1 MAKNL
6 LIYGIIC
13 CLLAS
18 GAPFSANAQTPA
30 PRMEQKAAEKQAW
43 LAAALSLLMPGSGQ
57 MYVEE
62 RIWPEALITAGLLL
76 GCAVFWGV
84 DQQRAGS
91 VRERVVRGESLRL
104 ADAHWDALT
113 LALQIAI
120 PALWLWNSGD
130 AWRRA
135 ESLQK
140 VTNPLD
146 PAENAYIMKGRLV
159 SVTLWQF

>member
-6 LIYGIIC
+6 LICGIVC
-13 CLLAS
+13 CLLGS
-18 GAPFSANAQTPA
+18 GPLFPA
-30 PRMEQKAAEKQAW
+30 RAETARTEQKATEKNAW
-43 LAAALSLLMPGSGQ
+43 MAAGLSLLVPGSGQ

-62 RIWPEALITAGLLL
+62 RVWPEALITAGMLL
-76 GCAVFWGV
+76 GCAVFWAV

-91 VRERVVRGESLRL
+91 VRERVVRGETLQL

-140 VTNPLD
+140 VTHPLD